1 MTNHLESLNWFFTN
15 PRLAFSARFGALSVL
30 TIAVLVYGLLL
41 AIGVFDLPQLSI
53 WVLLVWLGLMCL
65 ATAWVFVLFP
75 SEKRW
80 LVTMR
85 KAIDALDLENA
96 KIHIAQVNAAWPL
109 SPAFKVHF
117 ALLKAAYFREQS
129 NALAAYEVLQSLKAN
144 ALLPKELCRLDCALA
159 SLFLEQGDLKAVRK
173 TLERLKTA
181 NCTTHELV
189 RMLLLESRWRELS
202 GDMAKA
208 KELLEEG
215 LAIPN
220 LDKFSKATYLHQL
233 ALLESTQGND
243 QTALSYYHQA
253 WSLLADTSH
262 GIKVQPLANTASN
275 LIFLHLRL
283 GNTGEAQK
291 VLADFTSKLNPHL
304 PSQLILLHN
313 VEIEFA
319 RQTGDRIRLLAI
331 YAKAEQQIYP
341 LLDAQE
347 ELAFVVLGLRMRWN
361 DGVEFE
367 AALIRTM
374 QMLTERSH
382 EDLRNVFHAYREVV
396 GVLGQAIRRLGSRAD
411 LLVYHGWIVMEWMRL
426 QAQLDEDRN
435 AVPAALPAL
444 RSEWLGLSLEG
455 VKLRLNLFGRGL
467 PKSEFDRLFA
477 LLAERKRI
485 WADKENPFEQMQALV
500 VIVDEY
506 LAYSREINDS
516 QFKADFLAM
525 ATQALNAASA
535 LLKQHE
541 THPAFTQYFIGM
553 AYFYSQ
559 FELDKA
565 QAKEWLDKF
574 DAKGQSL
581 NHYAVWLR
589 EHYQVAKAWVG
600 TDK

>member
-1 MTNHLESLNWFFTN
+1 MTNHLQSLNWFFTH
-15 PRLAFSARFGALSVL
+15 PRLAFSARFGVLSVL
-30 TIAVLVYGLLL
+30 TITVLVYGLLL
-41 AIGVFDLPQLSI
+41 ALGVFDLPLLPT
-53 WVLLVWLGLMCL
+53 WVFVVWLGLMGL
-65 ATAWVFVLFP
+65 ATAWAFALFP

-80 LVTMR
+80 LAEMR
-85 KAIDALDLENA
+85 DAVDAMDFAAA
-96 KIHIAQVNAAWPL
+96 KICIGQVDGAWAL
-109 SPAFKVHF
+109 SPALKVQF
-117 ALLKAAYFREQS
+117 ALLKAAYFREQN
-129 NALAAYEVLQSLKAN
+129 NALEAHDVLQALKAS
-144 ALLPKELCRLDCALA
+144 ALLPTEAFSVDCTLA

-173 TLERLKTA
+173 ILERLKTA
-181 NCTTHELV
+181 NCTAHEMV

-202 GDMAKA
+202 GDMAQA

-243 QTALSYYHQA
+243 QTALGYYHQA
-253 WSLLADTSH
+253 WLLLVNSTNA
-262 GIKVQPLANTASN
+262 IKVQQWANTASN
-275 LIFLHLRL
+275 LVFLHLRL
-283 GNTGEAQK
+283 GDVAKAQAI
-291 VLADFTSKLNPHL
+291 LSAYESKLNPKL
-304 PSQLILLHN
+304 ASQMILLHN
-313 VEIEFA
+313 LEIEFA
-319 RQTGDRIRLLAI
+319 RQTGDRTRLLAA

-347 ELAFVVLGLRMRWN
+347 QLAFVVLGLRMRWN
-361 DGVEFE
+361 DDVEFE

-374 QMLTERSH
+374 QMLTERAH
-382 EDLRNVFHAYREVV
+382 DDLRNVFHAYREVV
-396 GVLGQAIRRLGSRAD
+396 GVFGQAIRRLGSRAD
-411 LLVYHGWIVMEWMRL
+411 LLVYHGWIVMEWVRL
-426 QAQLDEDRN
+426 QTQFDEERN
-435 AVPAALPAL
+435 LVPVALPAL
-444 RSEWLGLSLEG
+444 RSDWLGLSLEG
-455 VKLRLNLFGRGL
+455 MKLRLNLFGRGL
-467 PKSEFDRLFA
+467 PKAEFDRLFG

-485 WADKENPFEQMQALV
+485 WSDRENPFEQMQALV

-506 LAYSREINDS
+506 LAYSREIDDP
-516 QFKADFLAM
+516 QFKADFLEM

-565 QAKEWLDKF
+565 QAKEWLAKF

-581 NHYAVWLR
+581 NHYTVWLR
-589 EHYQVAKAWVG
+589 EHYQVVKAWVG